1 MKIHHCSRPSLS
13 MSFLVIS
20 LSTPQKVICFKVE
33 MVMEALHGCL
43 TGCCMTFGIEPVGC
57 ISYCQRGWAH
67 RRFLPT
73 FALAWDVIPGKS
85 PAASEQGLSTAL
97 GPWVAPPSCPSVP
110 HHLPPSLT
118 SAATATTVVK
128 RHLQDTCWWTR
139 HPCST
144 AVYQVSFPWWTGKM
158 GHEAAVLTWWDCIA
172 HSALLQRWFQA
183 PPHQTLS
190 EVSVRNNIIH
200 HFPCTIVGP
209 CC

>member
-57 ISYCQRGWAH
+57 ISYCQRCWSH
-67 RRFLPT
+67 RRFLLWPEMSYQ
-73 FALAWDVIPGKS
+73 AIPCSLWTGT
-85 PAASEQGLSTAL
+85 LYR
-97 GPWVAPPSCPSVP
+97 PWSLVAPPSCPSVP

-118 SAATATTVVK
+118 SAATATTGVK
-128 RHLQDTCWWTR
+128 RHLRDTCWWTR

-144 AVYQVSFPWWTGKM
+144 AVSQVSFPWWIGKM
-158 GHEAAVLTWWDCIA
+158 GHEVAVLTWWDCAA
-172 HSALLQRWFQA
+172 HSALLPKWFQA
-183 PPHQTLS
+183 PPHQTLW